1 MTAKYEEAQKAVQE
15 KMDQVKEIKDKLEKL
30 EEEQQFT
37 LNFIQKL
44 KNDKILC
51 ENRLENAK

>member
-44 KNDKILC
+44 KNSFIF
-51 ENRLENAK
+51 